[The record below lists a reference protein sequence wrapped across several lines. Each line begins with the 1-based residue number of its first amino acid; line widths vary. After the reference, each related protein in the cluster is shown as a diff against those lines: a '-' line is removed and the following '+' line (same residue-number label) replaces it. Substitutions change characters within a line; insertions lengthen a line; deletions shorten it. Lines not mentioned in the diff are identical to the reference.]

1 MFVVDPVVRPK
12 KEIFENTIQVVG
24 VAGVIGSLVFVG
36 LELRQSQEIAI
47 AGQFQARANISI
59 QGIYTWLETGMD
71 WQSVTFDGNSQY
83 NEELSSFDIARR
95 NYTHVMWFIL
105 ENDFF
110 QYSQELMPDN
120 MWAAKLNTIRLF
132 YYQCDTREI
141 YLTRKSLFSR
151 EFIREVESIPDECR
165 E

>member
-1 MFVVDPVVRPK
+1 
-12 KEIFENTIQVVG
+12 
-24 VAGVIGSLVFVG
+24 
-36 LELRQSQEIAI
+36 
-47 AGQFQARANISI
+47 
-59 QGIYTWLETGMD
+59 MD
-71 WQSVTFDGNSQY
+71 WQSLTFDGNSQY

-132 YYQCDTREI
+132 YY
-141 YLTRKSLFSR
+141 
-151 EFIREVESIPDECR
+151 
-165 E
+165 